1 MKSSAFIILVTL
13 ILLLINF
20 MLALRVKAVDLGTY
34 GVSFEI
40 KEEDLE
46 EHIVKQLK
54 SVGEDKLK
62 EHQEF
67 IKDKIVANIKR
78 PNPVKGIV
86 KASEYKIRLYDP
98 SFILQE
104 NIYDHRNQLLY
115 PTGTIINPLEKKAFD
130 EIWILI
136 DGDDLAQVN
145 FAKTYREE
153 TVKNNKYNENDN
165 DRHKGENIQKEN
177 RGKVKKIILI
187 KGKPGI
193 QDDDSFFF
201 FDQLGEISKK
211 LSITKV
217 PSVIRQAPDQTQIL
231 IEEIALD
238 KQYDEGHA
246 AYAVNTKRLSNREK

>member
-1 MKSSAFIILVTL
+1 MKSSAIIILITL

-20 MLALRVKAVDLGTY
+20 VLALKVKAVDLGTY
-34 GVSFEI
+34 GVSYEI

-46 EHIVKQLK
+46 KHIVKQLK
-54 SVGEDKLK
+54 NLGEDKLK
-62 EHQEF
+62 KHQEF

-86 KASEYKIRLYDP
+86 KASEYKRRLYDP

-145 FAKTYREE
+145 FAKTYKELQAKSDKYTENKEDKREN
-153 TVKNNKYNENDN
+153 VQNEN
-165 DRHKGENIQKEN
+165 GE
-177 RGKVKKIILI
+177 KVKKIILI

-193 QDDDSFFF
+193 QDDKTFFF
-201 FDQLGEISKK
+201 FDQMGEISRK
-211 LSITKV
+211 LNITKV
-217 PSVIRQAPDQTQIL
+217 PSVIRQAPSKPQIL

-238 KQYDEGHA
+238 KQYDENSA
-246 AYAVNTKRLSNREK
+246 SYAIVSERLDNKEE

>member
-1 MKSSAFIILVTL
+1 MKSSAIIILITL

-20 MLALRVKAVDLGTY
+20 MLALKVKAVDLGTY

-54 SVGEDKLK
+54 NLGEDKLK
-62 EHQEF
+62 KHQEF
-67 IKDKIVANIKR
+67 IKDKIVSNIKR
-78 PNPVKGIV
+78 PTPVKGIV
-86 KASEYKIRLYDP
+86 KASEYKSRLYDP

-115 PTGTIINPLEKKAFD
+115 PIGTIINPLEKKAFD

-145 FAKTYREE
+145 FAKTYKELQA
-153 TVKNNKYNENDN
+153 KNDEYTESKEDK
-165 DRHKGENIQKEN
+165 RENIQKEN
-177 RGKVKKIILI
+177 GEKIKKIILI

-193 QDDDSFFF
+193 QEDQSFFF
-201 FDQLGEISKK
+201 FDQMGEISRK
-211 LSITKV
+211 LNITKI
-217 PSVIRQAPDQTQIL
+217 PSVIRQAPSKPQIL

-238 KQYDEGHA
+238 KQHDENSA
-246 AYAVNTKRLSNREK
+246 FYTIVSKRLDSKEE

>member
-20 MLALRVKAVDLGTY
+20 MLALRVNAVDLGTY

-46 EHIVKQLK
+46 EHIMRQLK
-54 SVGEDKLK
+54 SLGETKLK
-62 EHQEF
+62 SHQEF

-86 KASEYKIRLYDP
+86 KASEYKSRLYDP

-115 PTGTIINPLEKKAFD
+115 PAGTIINPLEKKAFD

-136 DGDDLAQVN
+136 DSDDLAQVN
-145 FAKTYREE
+145 FAKTYKEGL
-153 TVKNNKYNENDN
+153 VKINKYNENEN
-165 DRHKGENIQKEN
+165 GE
-177 RGKVKKIILI
+177 KVKKIILI

-193 QDDDSFFF
+193 QDNNSFFF
-201 FDQLGEISKK
+201 FDQMGEINKK

-217 PSVIRQAPDQTQIL
+217 PSVIRQAPDQPQIL

-238 KQYDEGHA
+238 KQHDEDPT
-246 AYAVNTKRLSNREK
+246 AYAVDAKRFRDREK